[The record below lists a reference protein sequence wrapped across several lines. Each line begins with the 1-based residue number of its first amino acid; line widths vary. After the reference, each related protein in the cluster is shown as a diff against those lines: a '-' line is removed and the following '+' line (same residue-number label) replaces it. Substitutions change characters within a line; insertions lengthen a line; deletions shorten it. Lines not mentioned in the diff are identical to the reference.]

1 MGGMAD
7 GGELAA
13 FLRSRRERLTPGQVG
28 LSSSGRRRTPG
39 LRREELA
46 TLADLSVEYLER
58 LEQGRDTNPSV
69 AVLAALAEALR
80 LSDDEKAHLA
90 MLAMKRHSAALGP
103 RPRPVSDEP
112 RPTVRALLDH
122 LDPAPACLVGPIY
135 NVAAWN
141 NAWEA
146 LFRPLEMLDEDPP
159 NFIRYHFLNP
169 TARQILADT
178 DWAATADE
186 LVGGLRSA
194 QQDWGSDDE
203 FGALVDDLCAVPE
216 FAWRWA
222 TYPVAHR
229 RSGIKHPGM
238 IRHPYA
244 GPLRVTCEV
253 LLVED
258 ASQRLL
264 SWLPDDEETKTAI
277 RALLSAPLRIVRS
290 GQHSPAVAPLAR
302 AGPGGASGT

>member
-1 MGGMAD
+1 MVNGGD
-7 GGELAA
+7 LAA

-80 LSDDEKAHLA
+80 LSDDEKRHLA
-90 MLAMKRHSAALGP
+90 TLAMMRHNAALCP

-112 RPTVRALLDH
+112 RPAVRALLNQ
-122 LDPAPACLVGPIY
+122 LDPTPACLLGPIY
-135 NVAAWN
+135 NVVAWN
-141 NAWEA
+141 NTWEA
-146 LFRPLEMLDEDPP
+146 LNRPLEMMDEDPP
-159 NFIRYHFLNP
+159 NLIRYHFLNP
-169 TARQILADT
+169 AARQLLADT
-178 DWAATADE
+178 DWATTADE

-203 FGALVDDLCAVPE
+203 FRAVVDDLCAVPE
-216 FAWRWA
+216 FAWRW
-222 TYPVAHR
+222 TTHPVAHT
-229 RSGIKHPGM
+229 RSGVKHPGM

-258 ASQRLL
+258 TSQRLL
-264 SWLPDDEETKTAI
+264 AWLPDDEETKTAF
-277 RALLSAPLRIVRS
+277 RALLSPPLRIVRP
-290 GQHSPAVAPLAR
+290 GTHSRAVAALAR
-302 AGPGGASGT
+302 AGAGGVSGTRP